1 MSPSVPALVA
11 ALLARLASA
20 APPALPPGALGDVE
34 VTGDRV
40 TYEPGTGK
48 VLLEGNAVVRRGTV
62 VLRAR
67 SAEWD
72 PSTGEVRASGHV
84 LLTDPTRVI
93 SADAVRAV
101 IGGEFE
107 AEGVVAFVKD
117 RPVDLSQARGVAEA
131 GRTGRNALTFSSPAL
146 HGSPDG
152 HLRLQRARLT
162 LCDCPGGAP
171 PSWEVTATE
180 ADVVPGERAILRW
193 PVLRVAPP
201 LASRTYAVPLLR
213 LPWLYVPLGERQS
226 GLLIPTVGST
236 RAGGFTVNQPL
247 FLILGRSADAT
258 ISADWFAGHSRL
270 RVDNG
275 DPSIRGPGARLE
287 LRWAPA
293 ERAEGR
299 AEVAW
304 LHDLDE
310 ERGGAHGDRGALEL
324 THRQLVSDR
333 TTVVAGL
340 RLATDP
346 VWVRDTVPD
355 ALVRSVP
362 YRRSDVAVSS
372 RSDGTVSEA
381 AVSYLQPLD
390 PVARTTE
397 WGPLG
402 LDRRV
407 SSRLGGGVLDVV
419 PTAVGPFQLSGH
431 LGATRFAALDHQL
444 DAMSRRAMSRA
455 DARAEVAA
463 PVLLWRALTLAPY
476 LRGAALGYAPDGGGV
491 TATAWGIAGAVVET
505 EVSRRFGEVRHAI
518 APRLEWRAGT
528 HTLGE
533 RPDTA
538 FDLYDRAKGLLS
550 AAPGALNASG
560 QPSAASGAFQQLRA
574 SIETRLETAQAT
586 VLRLEVGQDVDL
598 REGRFAE
605 AFTALGVA
613 AGPLTAD
620 AGARWFS
627 IDRRPGQPEPSGLD
641 RLNELHA
648 SVGLRDHRGDAV
660 TAGFLSVA
668 PGGSGRLVAGLDPL
682 FDTRAISVGAS
693 GQATFGVRA
702 NLGGGARVGY
712 DALLPGREQRV
723 ASCQGDHSG
732 TRPVQPLQIQQHTG
746 SLTWDS
752 PCRCFRLIVTAR
764 VDDCGGHT
772 EQLTVELAR
781 FGGSITQPPA
791 TAP

>member
-1 MSPSVPALVA
+1 VPPSFPVLVA
-11 ALLARLASA
+11 ALVALVARLASA
-20 APPALPPGALGDVE
+20 APPALPPGVAGAVE

-48 VLLEGNAVVRRGTV
+48 VLLEGNAVVRRGAV

-117 RPVDLSQARGVAEA
+117 RPVDLSQAPGVAEA
-131 GRTGRNALTFSSPAL
+131 GRTGRNALTFSSPSLRGA
-146 HGSPDG
+146 PDG

-180 ADVVPGERAILRW
+180 ADVVPGDRAILRW

-247 FLILGRSADAT
+247 FLTLGRSADAT
-258 ISADWFAGHSRL
+258 LTGDWFAGHSRS
-270 RVDNG
+270 RVDAG

-293 ERAEGR
+293 EHAEGR
-299 AEVAW
+299 AELAW
-304 LHDLDE
+304 LHDLDDE
-310 ERGGAHGDRGALEL
+310 HGGAHGDRGALEL

-333 TTVVAGL
+333 TAVVAGL
-340 RLATDP
+340 HLASDP
-346 VWVRDTVPD
+346 VWVRDTVAD
-355 ALVRSVP
+355 ALARSAP
-362 YRRSDVAVSS
+362 YRRSDLTVSS
-372 RSDGTVSEA
+372 RSDAIVSEA
-381 AVSYLQPLD
+381 GVSYLQPLD
-390 PVARTTE
+390 PVARTSP

-402 LDRRV
+402 LERRA
-407 SSRLGGGVLDVV
+407 SSRLGAGVLDLV
-419 PTAVGPFQLSGH
+419 PTAVGPLQLSGH

-444 DAMSRRAMSRA
+444 DAMSRPAMSRA

-476 LRGAALGYAPDGGGV
+476 LRGAALGYAPDGGPSQ
-491 TATAWGIAGAVVET
+491 ATAWGIAGAVAET
-505 EVSRRFGEVRHAI
+505 EVSRRFGEIRHAV
-518 APRLEWRAGT
+518 APRLEWRAGSST
-528 HTLGE
+528 VGE
-533 RPDTA
+533 PLPTA
-538 FDLYDRAKGLLS
+538 YDLYDRAAPGLLS
-550 AAPGALNASG
+550 ASSG
-560 QPSAASGAFQQLRA
+560 GFQQLRA
-574 SIETRLETAQAT
+574 SVETRLETASAT
-586 VLRLEVGQDVDL
+586 VLRLELGQDIDL
-598 REGRFAE
+598 RERRFAE
-605 AFTALGVA
+605 AFTAVGVA
-613 AGPLTAD
+613 AGPLTVD
-620 AGARWFS
+620 ASARWFS
-627 IDRRPGQPEPSGLD
+627 VDKRPPGAPAPASGTIPSRLD
-641 RLNELHA
+641 DVNELRA
-648 SVGLRDHRGDAV
+648 SLGLRDHRGDAV

-682 FDTRAISVGAS
+682 FDTRAVSVGAS

-702 NLGGGARVGY
+702 NLGGGARIGY
-712 DALLPGREQRV
+712 DALLPGRAQFV
-723 ASCQGDHSG
+723 ASCQGDHTG
-732 TRPVQPLQIQQHTG
+732 TRRVEPLQVQQHTG
-746 SLTWDS
+746 LLTWDS

-772 EQLTVELAR
+772 EQVTVELAR

-791 TAP
+791 TAR